1 MIGIAGCVAQAEG
14 EEIVRRAP
22 VVDLV
27 FGPQSYHRL
36 PDLVKMAQTKKKWLK
51 RIFQLKI
58 SLSTYPSQKK
68 RNNDC
73 TWPHIVPD
81 GARRLR

>member
-1 MIGIAGCVAQAEG
+1 MNRVKTEAVAQAEG

-36 PDLVKMAQTKKKWLK
+36 PELVARAGTG
-51 RIFQLKI
+51 
-58 SLSTYPSQKK
+58 SVVVSPVVLSFS
-68 RNNDC
+68 
-73 TWPHIVPD
+73 V
-81 GARRLR
+81 